1 MPVSTTHSISTA
13 IMGVG
18 FAKRSNALRWTV
30 VERILWAWVFT
41 IPVTAVLSYALVAM
55 VRISGL

>member
-1 MPVSTTHSISTA
+1 VSTTHSISTA

-18 FAKRSNALRWTV
+18 FAKRANALRWNV

-41 IPVTAVLSYALVAM
+41 IPVTAALAYALVVG
-55 VRISGL
+55 VRLTGL